1 MPRYNFTLRD
11 GVIVRDA
18 GQEDLPND
26 DAARAVAQET
36 ARAFANNPSAPRFR
50 VVVENNLGE
59 IVCDLPISQY

>member
-1 MPRYNFTLRD
+1 MPRYHFTLRD

-36 ARAFANNPSAPRFR
+36 AKAFANNLSAQRFR
-50 VVVENNLGE
+50 VVAENNLGE
-59 IVCDLPISQY
+59 IICDLPISRY